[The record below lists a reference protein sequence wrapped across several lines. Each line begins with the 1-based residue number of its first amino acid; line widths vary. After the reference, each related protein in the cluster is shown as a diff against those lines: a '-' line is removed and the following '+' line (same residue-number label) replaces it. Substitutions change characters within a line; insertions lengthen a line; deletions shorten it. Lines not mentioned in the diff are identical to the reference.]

1 MKKVLCVF
9 GIVLTVFAAI
19 IITIAV
25 MVHVSLTRH
34 PFLRQTEEEIR
45 AYMLEL
51 TPVGMSMDEARIV
64 LEQRFQV
71 EEWAYGLSAGRAFVD
86 YENGLVLAFI
96 PSIHAYPPPDIGV
109 NAIGISL
116 GSYRPDFRLL
126 SHTHVYAGWGF
137 DENGRLIDVYI
148 SKGRPAL

>member
-64 LEQRFQV
+64 LEQRFRV
-71 EEWAYGLSAGRAFVD
+71 EAWDSWSMD
-86 YENGLVLAFI
+86 YLNGVWRSFD
-96 PSIHAYPPPDIGV
+96 PRIHAYRPPHIGV
-109 NAIGISL
+109 KSINLEL
-116 GSYRPDFRLL
+116 GSYRRDFNLL
-126 SHTHVYAGWGF
+126 SHTFVYAGWGF
-137 DENGRLIDVYI
+137 DENGKLVDVYV
-148 SKGRPAL
+148 SKSRPAL